1 MGTDEW
7 GPKKRKHR
15 YEHEKIVMIKDIKNN
30 IISMP
35 KPKKLSMVCPQFK
48 IYGI

>member
-1 MGTDEW
+1 MGTEEL

-15 YEHEKIVMIKDIKNN
+15 YEHEKSVMIKDINNN

-35 KPKKLSMVCPQFK
+35 KPKKLPMVCPRF
-48 IYGI
+48 IINGI